1 MKEKLD
7 KQKQQSPDYRLI
19 FSDII
24 DKKFPHK
31 REYCEKILRKEYLS
45 AIDIMK
51 LNQMIFGASGKIA
64 ENFNQKH
71 KSYNKADILEILNY
85 QKNNKLN
92 NLQTSLKFKTSR
104 NTIAKWKKLYS
115 NLH

>member
-1 MKEKLD
+1 MKEKLNE
-7 KQKQQSPDYRLI
+7 QTQQSPDYRLI

-31 REYCEKILRKEYLS
+31 KKDCERILKKDYLS
-45 AIDIMK
+45 ALDIIT
-51 LNQMIFGASGKIA
+51 LNQMIFGVSDKEA

-85 QKNNKLN
+85 QKNNRLS

-104 NTIAKWKKLYS
+104 NTIAKWRKLYN
-115 NLH
+115 NLN